1 MNQTTS
7 PLLRLPRELRDK
19 IFSSSIVLKKVF
31 VLEDLSQAP
40 IPYMS
45 NVGLLASCRQIN
57 HEVKIQIPDT
67 HMLSRCCCPSCCRFN
82 HEAESLVPDA
92 PTLSLRLGEN
102 IYPHRFFRANGE
114 NSGLPKYDFNWEVQ
128 VLEIN
133 SAFFKLFSTDS
144 LHYYL
149 HGNQPCKSGWLREIF
164 PNLKR
169 IEVHGYSELDLQHEI
184 LKDFQLENFG
194 FICWGVWA
202 KDSRVEVAFV

>member
-57 HEVKIQIPDT
+57 NEVKSLIPAT
-67 HMLSRCCCPSCCRFN
+67 PRLFRCCCPKCCQDLF
-82 HEAESLVPDA
+82 PDT
-92 PTLSLRLGEN
+92 PITSLRLGEN
-102 IYPHRFFRANGE
+102 IHPHRFFRANGE
-114 NSGLPKYDFNWEVQ
+114 NSGFANYDSNWKVQ

-149 HGNQPCKSGWLREIF
+149 HGNQPRKAGWLEEIF
-164 PNLKR
+164 PYLER
-169 IEVHGYSELDLQHEI
+169 VEVHGYSELDLQHEI